1 MKPLEFPIDLY
12 PPNLRAAAY
21 DVEAATQAPLAL
33 IAISMLA
40 GMSIACQ
47 NSFDVVRPG
56 GLVSPTSLFL
66 LGIAD
71 SGERK
76 SAVEKLIFAPI
87 HAYEEEQYAAFRA
100 AYSSYETDSEVHDI
114 EFKACLTQQT
124 AMLKRGADTTL
135 LKEQIRRL
143 ITTKPQEPARRRII
157 FNDATI
163 ASLKNYLRG
172 DWRSIALVSDEAGN
186 IFSGNVLS
194 STSDLNKLWDGGT
207 LTVDRANKQELRI
220 ADARLTFFGMIQKEV
235 FDVHSKG
242 KGKGKLSRATG
253 LDARFLICH
262 PVSTQGQRLFRGF
275 PQPSKHLAAFHKQCS
290 ELLAMNAT
298 ERELLYFSPVAEY
311 DWIEAYNFIE
321 SLITRSGEL
330 YAIKDIASKSPEN
343 IARIAAIIHIFSGEK
358 GGISRDSFRAA
369 SQTVY
374 WFIDEYQR
382 LSIETDNDNAEILY
396 QWVRNKC
403 IENRLCGFKMNLLLQ
418 YGPFRSK
425 TERNELLRI
434 LYSQNRLYSSIVGRT
449 KYIMVTELQPK
460 PFDPLSI
467 L

>member
-1 MKPLEFPIDLY
+1 MKALEFPIDLY

-21 DVEAATQAPLAL
+21 DAQAITQAPLAL

-76 SAVEKLIFAPI
+76 SAVDKLILAPI
-87 HAYEEEQYAAFRA
+87 YDYEEEQHVAFEA
-100 AYSSYETDSEVHDI
+100 AYSSYELNSEVHDI
-114 EFKACLTQQT
+114 EYKACLTQQT
-124 AMLKRGADTTL
+124 AMRKRGADTTL
-135 LKEQIRRL
+135 LMEQIRDL
-143 ITTKPQEPARRRII
+143 ITTKPQAPSRRRII

-172 DWRSIALVSDEAGN
+172 DWRSIALVSDEAGS

-207 LTVDRANKQELRI
+207 LTIDRANKPELRI
-220 ADARLTFFGMIQKEV
+220 AGARLTFFGMIQKEV
-235 FDVHSKG
+235 FDAHS
-242 KGKGKLSRATG
+242 KGKGKLSRSTG
-253 LDARFLICH
+253 LDARVLVCH
-262 PVSTQGQRLFRGF
+262 PVSTQGQRLFRSF
-275 PQPSKHLAAFHKQCS
+275 PQPSKHLAEFHKQCA

-298 ERELLYFSPVAEY
+298 ERELLYFAPEAEY

-321 SLITRSGEL
+321 SLTVRSGEL

-343 IARIAAIIHIFSGEK
+343 IARIAAPIHIFSGEK
-358 GGISRDSFRAA
+358 GGISRDSLRAA

-374 WFIDEYQR
+374 WFIDEYKR
-382 LSIETDNDNAEILY
+382 LSIETDNDSAEMLY
-396 QWVRNKC
+396 QWIRNKC
-403 IENRLCGFKMNLLLQ
+403 IANGICGFKMNLLLQ
-418 YGPFRSK
+418 YSPVRSK
-425 TERNELLRI
+425 TERNELLGI

-449 KYIMVTELQPK
+449 QYIVVTELQPK
-460 PFDPLSI
+460 PIDVLNFL
-467 L
+467 